1 MRPNEKAMFLRRQ
14 MPGFAKK
21 AEKSPGIR
29 AGKAPR
35 GANSKNLR
43 MNSRRLGQ
51 LKFAE
56 KLHQGAA
63 AQPLMNFL

>member
-1 MRPNEKAMFLRRQ
+1 
-14 MPGFAKK
+14 
-21 AEKSPGIR
+21 
-29 AGKAPR
+29 
-35 GANSKNLR
+35 

-63 AQPLMNFL
+63 AQPLEPSGIRAATAWLLKFE